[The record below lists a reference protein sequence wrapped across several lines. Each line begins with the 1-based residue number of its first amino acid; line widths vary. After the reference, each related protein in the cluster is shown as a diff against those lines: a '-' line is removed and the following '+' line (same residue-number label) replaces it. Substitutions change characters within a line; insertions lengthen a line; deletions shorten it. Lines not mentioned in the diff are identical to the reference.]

1 MASHG
6 GSEMKII
13 PILIFLAIIAI
24 LMSLLVIIVP
34 ALGTTVFSNQPSA
47 LDTEQVPVT
56 KQVWG
61 VGLVAPAPI
70 ILIGV
75 FMIGV
80 IILLR
85 IK

>member
-1 MASHG
+1 MAS
-6 GSEMKII
+6 INI
-13 PILIFLAIIAI
+13 VAILIFIAVIAALISLLAIIIPAI
-24 LMSLLVIIVP
+24 SSSVL
-34 ALGTTVFSNQPSA
+34 AQPTD
-47 LDTEQVPVT
+47 LHDIEYEPVT